1 MKGIILAGDSGTR
14 LHPLTLGIPK
24 QLIPIFDRP
33 MIYYPIDILVKA
45 GISELLVITTKAQQ
59 CLFKNVLGDGE
70 RFGCNIEYAIQDV
83 PNGIADAI
91 NIAADFIGKDGVCL
105 ITGDTIIDG
114 LGFIDQIK
122 KAIRAVRKSANATIF
137 VENKAYEDQYGRVV
151 MDKDRKPRCILGA
164 DDVNYYYSIASLFVF
179 PNDVVRIAHDIMPS
193 ERGRYEITDVNKRFF
208 EECKLQVQ
216 VLDSQC
222 KWFDTNTFDNIL
234 QCSNYMKRKYYNDK
248 QG

>member
-1 MKGIILAGDSGTR
+1 MKGIILAGDSDSR

-24 QLIPIFDRP
+24 QLLPIYDKP

-45 GISELLVITTKAQQ
+45 GITEMLVITTEEYQVLFRKAI
-59 CLFKNVLGDGE
+59 GDGE
-70 RFGCNIEYAIQDV
+70 QFGCKVAYAIQNE

-114 LGFIDQIK
+114 PDFSEQIK
-122 KAIRAVRKSANATIF
+122 KSVRAVRKSGNATIF
-137 VENKAYEDQYGRVV
+137 VENKTYDDQYGRVV
-151 MDKDRKPRCILGA
+151 MDKDRKPLSIEG
-164 DDVNYYYSIASLFVF
+164 DMDTNYYYSIASLYVF
-179 PNDVVRIAHDIMPS
+179 PSKLVDIAKEIMPS

-216 VLDSQC
+216 VLDSKC
-222 KWFDTNTFDNIL
+222 IWFDTNTYDNIL
-234 QCSNYMKRKYYNDK
+234 KCSNYMKHKKR
-248 QG
+248 

>member
-1 MKGIILAGDSGTR
+1 MKGIILAGDSDSR

-24 QLIPIFDRP
+24 QLIPIYDKP

-45 GISELLVITTKAQQ
+45 GITELLIITIEEQQTLFRKAI
-59 CLFKNVLGDGE
+59 GDGKQ
-70 RFGCNIEYAIQDV
+70 FGCKVTYAIQNE

-114 LGFIDQIK
+114 PDFSEQIK
-122 KAIRAVRKSANATIF
+122 KSVRAVRKSGNATIF
-137 VENKAYEDQYGRVV
+137 VENKTYDDQYGRVV
-151 MDKDRKPRCILGA
+151 MDKDRKPLSIEG
-164 DDVNYYYSIASLFVF
+164 DMDTNYYYSIASLYVF
-179 PNDVVRIAHDIMPS
+179 PNKVVDIAKEIMPS

-216 VLDSQC
+216 VLDS
-222 KWFDTNTFDNIL
+222 KSIWFDTNTFDNIL
-234 QCSNYMKRKYYNDK
+234 KCGNYMKQK
-248 QG
+248 QFNNR

>member
-1 MKGIILAGDSGTR
+1 MKGIILAGDSGSR

-24 QLIPIFDRP
+24 QLIPIYDKP

-45 GISELLVITTKAQQ
+45 GITELLIITTEEQQTLFRKAI
-59 CLFKNVLGDGE
+59 GDGKL
-70 RFGCNIEYAIQDV
+70 FGCRGTYAIQNE

-114 LGFIDQIK
+114 PDFSEQIK
-122 KAIRAVRKSANATIF
+122 KSVRAVRKSGNATIF
-137 VENKAYEDQYGRVV
+137 VENKTYDDQYGRVV
-151 MDKDRKPRCILGA
+151 MDKDRKPLSIEG
-164 DDVNYYYSIASLFVF
+164 DMDTNYYYSIASLYVF
-179 PNDVVRIAHDIMPS
+179 PNKVVDIAKEITPS

-216 VLDSQC
+216 VLDSKC
-222 KWFDTNTFDNIL
+222 IWFDTNTFDNIL
-234 QCSNYMKRKYYNDK
+234 KCGNYMKQK
-248 QG
+248 QFNNR

>member
-1 MKGIILAGDSGTR
+1 MKGIILAGDSGSR

-24 QLIPIFDRP
+24 QLIPIYDKP

-45 GISELLVITTKAQQ
+45 GITELLIITTEEQQTLFRKAI
-59 CLFKNVLGDGE
+59 GDGKQ
-70 RFGCNIEYAIQDV
+70 FGCKVTYAIQNE

-114 LGFIDQIK
+114 PDFSEQIK
-122 KAIRAVRKSANATIF
+122 KSVRAVRKSGNATIF
-137 VENKAYEDQYGRVV
+137 VENKTYDDQYGRVV
-151 MDKDRKPRCILGA
+151 MDKDRKPLSIEG
-164 DDVNYYYSIASLFVF
+164 DMDTNYYYSIASLYVF
-179 PNDVVRIAHDIMPS
+179 PNKVVDIAKEIMPS

-216 VLDSQC
+216 VLDSKC
-222 KWFDTNTFDNIL
+222 IWFDTNTFDNIL
-234 QCSNYMKRKYYNDK
+234 KCGNYMKQK
-248 QG
+248 QFNNR

>member
-1 MKGIILAGDSGTR
+1 MKGIILAGDSGPR

-24 QLIPIFDRP
+24 QLIPIYDKP

-45 GISELLVITTKAQQ
+45 GITELLIITTEEQQPLFRKAI
-59 CLFKNVLGDGE
+59 GDCE
-70 RFGCNIEYAIQDV
+70 QFGCKVTYAIQNE

-114 LGFIDQIK
+114 PDFSEQIK
-122 KAIRAVRKSANATIF
+122 KSIRAVRKSGNATIF
-137 VENKAYEDQYGRVV
+137 VENKTYDDQYGRVV
-151 MDKDRKPRCILGA
+151 MDKDRKPLCIEG
-164 DDVNYYYSIASLFVF
+164 DMDTNYYYSIASLYVF
-179 PNDVVRIAHDIMPS
+179 PNKVVDIAKEIMPS

-216 VLDSQC
+216 VLDSKC
-222 KWFDTNTFDNIL
+222 IWFDTNTYDNIL
-234 QCSNYMKRKYYNDK
+234 KCSNYMKHKKR
-248 QG
+248 

>member
-1 MKGIILAGDSGTR
+1 MKGIILAGDSDSR

-24 QLIPIFDRP
+24 QLLPIYDKP

-45 GISELLVITTKAQQ
+45 GITEMLVITTEEYQVLFRKAI
-59 CLFKNVLGDGE
+59 GDGE
-70 RFGCNIEYAIQDV
+70 QFGCKVAYAIQNE

-114 LGFIDQIK
+114 PDFSEQIK
-122 KAIRAVRKSANATIF
+122 KSVRAVRKSGNATIF
-137 VENKAYEDQYGRVV
+137 VENKTYDDQYGRVV
-151 MDKDRKPRCILGA
+151 MDKDRKPLSIEG
-164 DDVNYYYSIASLFVF
+164 DMDTNYYYSIASLYVF
-179 PNDVVRIAHDIMPS
+179 PNKVVDIAKEIMPS

-216 VLDSQC
+216 VLDSKC
-222 KWFDTNTFDNIL
+222 IWFDTNTYDNIL
-234 QCSNYMKRKYYNDK
+234 KCSNYMKHKKR
-248 QG
+248 

>member
-24 QLIPIFDRP
+24 HLIPIFDKP

-45 GISELLVITTKAQQ
+45 GITELLVITMEEHQLLFHKAI
-59 CLFKNVLGDGE
+59 GDGE
-70 RFGCNIEYAIQDV
+70 HFGCKVTYAIQNE

-114 LGFIDQIK
+114 PDFSEQIK
-122 KAIRAVRKSANATIF
+122 KSIRAVKKSGNATIF
-137 VENKAYEDQYGRVV
+137 VENKTYEDQYGRVV
-151 MDKDRKPRCILGA
+151 MDKDRKPLCIIG
-164 DDVNYYYSIASLFVF
+164 DVDASHYYSIASLYVF
-179 PNDVVRIAHDIMPS
+179 PSKVVEIAKEIMPS
-193 ERGRYEITDVNKRFF
+193 ERGRYEILDVNKRFF

-216 VLDSQC
+216 VLDSKC
-222 KWFDTNTFDNIL
+222 IWFDTNTFDNIL
-234 QCSNYMKRKYYNDK
+234 KCSNYMKQK
-248 QG
+248 QFNNR

>member
-1 MKGIILAGDSGTR
+1 MKGIILAGDSGSR

-24 QLIPIFDRP
+24 QLIPIYDKP

-45 GISELLVITTKAQQ
+45 GITELLIITTEEQQPLFRKAI
-59 CLFKNVLGDGE
+59 GDGGH
-70 RFGCNIEYAIQDV
+70 FGCKVTYAIQNE

-114 LGFIDQIK
+114 SDFSEQIRK
-122 KAIRAVRKSANATIF
+122 SIRAVRKSGNATIF
-137 VENKAYEDQYGRVV
+137 VENKTYDGQYGRVM
-151 MDKDRKPRCILGA
+151 MDKDRKPLSIMGDMDA
-164 DDVNYYYSIASLFVF
+164 SHYYSIASLYVF
-179 PNDVVRIAHDIMPS
+179 PNKVVDIAKEIMPS

-216 VLDSQC
+216 VLDSKC
-222 KWFDTNTFDNIL
+222 IWFDTNTFDNIL
-234 QCSNYMKRKYYNDK
+234 KCGNYMKQK
-248 QG
+248 QFNNR